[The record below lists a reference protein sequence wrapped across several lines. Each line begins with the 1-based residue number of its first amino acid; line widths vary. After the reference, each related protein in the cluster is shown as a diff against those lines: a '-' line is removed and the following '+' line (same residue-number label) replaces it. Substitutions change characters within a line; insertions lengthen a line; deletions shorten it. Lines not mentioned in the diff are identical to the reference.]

1 MSKRSDELLVADIR
15 EAVDKIQRYTSDM
28 DETAFTAQELVVDA
42 VIRNIEVI
50 GEAAAKLSEE
60 YIQTHADVP
69 FRKMTATRNR
79 LIHGYFGINISILW
93 RVVREDLPLLIEK
106 L

>member
-1 MSKRSDELLVADIR
+1 MSKRSDELLVADIH
-15 EAVDKIQRYTSDM
+15 EAIDKIQRYTDGM
-28 DETAFTAQELVVDA
+28 DEAEFTAQDLVVDA

-50 GEAAAKLSEE
+50 GEAASKLSED
-60 YIQTHADVP
+60 YVQAHAAVP
-69 FRKMTATRNR
+69 FRKITATRNR
-79 LIHGYFGINISILW
+79 LIHGYFGINLSILW